1 MITSLFHS
9 LIKKPV
15 LIPFNGTDIP
25 LSVNLSSCVFRFS
38 VIFAG
43 TGYLTMLRK
52 IPLLLFAI
60 ILLGSCSD
68 KDLEPLQ
75 EEYNR
80 NRERPINTASRLPLM
95 LKADAK
101 EGNIYDMFM
110 FEIADSTYTG
120 PNGSIALFFQYMDR
134 LDSLIW
140 QVEGEP
146 GSFQLLRKGEGSSGM
161 TSKWSH
167 YFYRPGTHTAYLR
180 GYKDR
185 ELVAADTV
193 KINVTNTRD
202 FLTLTWNDI
211 PENHKDHDVYPN
223 FNTKDYYLRIFPR
236 RRGNLVYA
244 TLDARMEDVVFGE
257 GHTQQQAD
265 QTAEILYTYITDL
278 YGLPAYAESG
288 PAIEQVYH
296 DHFRLP
302 AGDNEVLKIWF
313 TPTSHIALMKKE
325 NYFKNGFEYE
335 IHAEPNYQ

>member
-1 MITSLFHS
+1 MKLNSTYETNMITSLFHS

-110 FEIADSTYTG
+110 FEIAD
-120 PNGSIALFFQYMDR
+120 R
-134 LDSLIW
+134 
-140 QVEGEP
+140 
-146 GSFQLLRKGEGSSGM
+146 
-161 TSKWSH
+161 
-167 YFYRPGTHTAYLR
+167 
-180 GYKDR
+180 
-185 ELVAADTV
+185 
-193 KINVTNTRD
+193 
-202 FLTLTWNDI
+202 
-211 PENHKDHDVYPN
+211 
-223 FNTKDYYLRIFPR
+223 
-236 RRGNLVYA
+236 
-244 TLDARMEDVVFGE
+244 FGE
-257 GHTQQQAD
+257 GITMEWEPSGL
-265 QTAEILYTYITDL
+265 TAM
-278 YGLPAYAESG
+278 LP
-288 PAIEQVYH
+288 
-296 DHFRLP
+296 
-302 AGDNEVLKIWF
+302 
-313 TPTSHIALMKKE
+313 
-325 NYFKNGFEYE
+325 
-335 IHAEPNYQ
+335 